1 MPKKAFLVEFAPR
14 TRVIVD
20 VPDGFD
26 PNNVNF
32 VRESDKDAFDAIV
45 RAARGKITLNVANYL
60 DGDNLSE
67 IVEDVDCPFGTFSED
82 NE

>member
-1 MPKKAFLVEFAPR
+1 MPKKAFLVEFAPC

-26 PNNVNF
+26 PNNVNL
-32 VRESDKDAFDAIV
+32 VRESDKNAFDAIV
-45 RAARGKITLNVANYL
+45 RAARGKITLNAANYL

-67 IVEDVDCPFGTFSED
+67 IVEDVECPFGTFSED

>member
-1 MPKKAFLVEFAPR
+1 MSKRAFLVEFAPR

-45 RAARGKITLNVANYL
+45 RAARGKITLDAANYL

-67 IVEDVDCPFGTFSED
+67 IVEDVECPFGTFSED

>member
-26 PNNVNF
+26 PDNVNF
-32 VRESDKDAFDAIV
+32 VRESDRIAYDAII
-45 RAARGKITLNVANYL
+45 RAAREKITLDAANYL
-60 DGDNLSE
+60 YGDNLSE
-67 IVEDVDCPFGTFSED
+67 IVEDVECPFGTFSED

>member
-20 VPDGFD
+20 IPDDVDPCEKTDGVPM
-26 PNNVNF
+26 
-32 VRESDKDAFDAIV
+32 DKWHEIV
-45 RAARGKITLNVANYL
+45 RAARDKMARDIGDYL
-60 DGDNLSE
+60 YGDNVSE
-67 IVEDVDCPFGTFSED
+67 IIEDTECPFGTFSED